1 MSTMTPGQKSAI
13 EWECRQLA
21 LRFTAHNDR
30 QEWDEMCS
38 LLTENATFARPTDPD
53 NPLKG
58 RAAIQAAYEARATD
72 RITRHI
78 CTNMIIT
85 AMSPS
90 QASGTM
96 YALLYA
102 GSTGN
107 PADLGL
113 VADGRQL
120 VGEFAD
126 DYVLTEDGWRIDSR
140 RGRIIFSTE

>member
-1 MSTMTPGQKSAI
+1 MTPEQKSAI

-21 LRFTAHNDR
+21 LQFTAHNDR

-38 LLTENATFARPTDPD
+38 LLTEDATFARPTDPD

-58 RAAIQAAYEARATD
+58 RAAIQAAYEARPAN

-78 CTNMIIT
+78 CTNMIVT

-102 GSTGN
+102 GAEDNRG
-107 PADLGL
+107 DLGI
-113 VADGRQL
+113 VADDRQL
-120 VGEFAD
+120 VGEFED
-126 DYVLTEDGWRIDSR
+126 DYVLTEEGWRIDCR